1 MVGNRR
7 EVDVRRR
14 RAETRQLSVRRKQF
28 PDWIVWVLVAGFAVS
43 VLTAGALTYASVRS
57 AFAAWDGSGLPP
69 LFSAPQPEATSSA
82 GAPTQAVANP
92 QPTAPE
98 WNGVDRVTI
107 LVMGKDFRDW
117 EAGTGAP
124 RTDTMMLVSVDP
136 VSRTAGMISIPRDL
150 WVEIPGFEHGRIN
163 TAYSLGEQF
172 DIPATQDHPGR
183 GPGVAMRTVENLLG
197 IPIQFYAVIEFHA
210 FERMIDEIGGIDV
223 LVPERVKISPIGR
236 MSMWLEAKAYHLDGA
251 EALAYARA
259 RGTEGGDFDRAQRQ
273 QQVIL
278 AIRDRVL
285 GFHNIPTLIA
295 RAPALYN
302 ELANGIST
310 NMSLDQ
316 MIALAALAVQI
327 PPENIRRGVIGPPQ
341 MVTLETLP
349 DGQHVL
355 RPVPDQIRLL
365 RDEIFTLSGAV
376 GPSIPVDDPAQA
388 AAQEAARVAVRNGA
402 GIEGLASR
410 TAEFLTSQGL
420 NVVEVGNADR
430 MDYVKTVIIDYTG
443 NPYTTRYLM
452 TLLNLTQSQILT
464 QTIPDSPV
472 DVAVIAAGDLWLP

>member
-1 MVGNRR
+1 MRGTRTR
-7 EVDVRRR
+7 S
-14 RAETRQLSVRRKQF
+14 RQLSPRRGGF
-28 PDWIVWVLVAGFAVS
+28 PDWVIWALGAGFILSAV
-43 VLTAGALTYASVRS
+43 VAGALAYTSVRS

-69 LFSAPQPEATSSA
+69 LFNAPAREGTASAPSATQ
-82 GAPTQAVANP
+82 GATNVQISL
-92 QPTAPE
+92 PE
-98 WNGVDRVTI
+98 WNGTDRVTI

-117 EAGTGAP
+117 EGGEGAP
-124 RTDTMMLVSVDP
+124 RTDTMMLISVDP
-136 VSRTAGMISIPRDL
+136 VSRMAGIISIPRDL
-150 WVEIPGFEHGRIN
+150 WVEMPGFEHNRIN
-163 TAYSLGEQF
+163 TAYSLGESF
-172 DIPATQDHPGR
+172 DYPAGEGNPGR
-183 GPGVAMRTVENLLG
+183 GPGLAMRTVENLLG
-197 IPIQFYAVIEFHA
+197 IPIQFYAVIEFSA

-223 LVPERVKISPIGR
+223 LVPERMKISPIGR
-236 MSMWLEAKAYHLDGA
+236 LSMWLDAKPYHLDGA

-302 ELANGIST
+302 ELASGIQT
-310 NMSLDQ
+310 NMGLDQ
-316 MIALAALAVQI
+316 MIALGALAIQI
-327 PPENIRRGVIGPPQ
+327 PPENIRRGVIGPPD
-341 MVTLETLP
+341 MVLLQTLP
-349 DGQHVL
+349 DGQEVL

-365 RDEIFTLSGAV
+365 RDEIFTMTSAV
-376 GPSIPVDDPAQA
+376 GPSISVDDPAAA
-388 AAQEAARVAVRNGA
+388 AAQEGARVAVRNGA
-402 GIEGLASR
+402 GIEGLAGR
-410 TAEFLTSQGL
+410 TAEFLTSQGI

-452 TLLNLTQSQILT
+452 TLLNLTQSQILS
-464 QTIPDSPV
+464 QTVPDSPV

>member
-1 MVGNRR
+1 MRR
-7 EVDVRRR
+7 G
-14 RAETRQLSVRRKQF
+14 QF
-28 PDWIVWVLVAGFAVS
+28 PDWVIWALVAGFALS
-43 VLTAGALTYASVRS
+43 ALTAGVLTYSSVRR

-69 LFSAPQPEATSSA
+69 LFSAPGNAGATSA
-82 GAPTQAVANP
+82 AAPTQGVGNP
-92 QPTAPE
+92 QPSAPE

-107 LVMGKDFRDW
+107 LIMGKDFRDW

-150 WVEIPGFEHGRIN
+150 WVEIPGFEHERIN

-172 DIPATQDHPGR
+172 DYPASGGHPGR
-183 GPGVAMRTVENLLG
+183 GPGLAMRTVQNLLG
-197 IPIQFYAVIEFHA
+197 IQIQFYAVIEFSA

-223 LVPERVKISPIGR
+223 LVPERMKISPIGR
-236 MSMWLEAKAYHLDGA
+236 MSMWLEAKPYHLDGA

-285 GFHNIPTLIA
+285 GFHNIPTLAA

-302 ELANGIST
+302 ELARGVGT
-310 NMSLDQ
+310 NMALDQ
-316 MIALAALAVQI
+316 MIALGALAVQI
-327 PPENIRRGVIGPPQ
+327 PPEGIRRGVIGPPQ
-341 MVTLETLP
+341 MVTLEDLP

-376 GPSIPVDDPAQA
+376 GPSIPVDDPAAA
-388 AAQEAARVAVRNGA
+388 AAQEAARVAVRNGG

-410 TAEFLTSQGL
+410 TAEFLGSHGI
-420 NVVEVGNADR
+420 NVVEIGNADR
-430 MDYVKTVIIDYTG
+430 MDHIKTIIIDYTG

-452 TLLNLTQSQILT
+452 SLLNLTQSQILN
-464 QTIPDSPV
+464 QTLPDSPV

>member
-1 MVGNRR
+1 M
-7 EVDVRRR
+7 RRR
-14 RAETRQLSVRRKQF
+14 RAERRQLSGQRHGF
-28 PDWIVWVLVAGFAVS
+28 PDWIVWVLVVAFVGSA
-43 VLTAGALTYASVRS
+43 LAAGALTYSSVRS

-69 LFSAPQPEATSSA
+69 LFAGQQSEATVSPA
-82 GAPTQAVANP
+82 GPAQGVGNP

-98 WNGVDRVTI
+98 WNGVDRVSI
-107 LVMGKDFRDW
+107 LIMGKDYRDW
-117 EAGTGAP
+117 VESVGAP

-150 WVEIPGFEHGRIN
+150 WVEIPGYEHGRIN
-163 TAYSLGEQF
+163 TAYALGEQF
-172 DIPATQDHPGR
+172 NHPASDRYPGR

-197 IPIQFYAVIEFHA
+197 IPIQFYAVIEFSA

-223 LVPERVKISPIGR
+223 LVPERMKISPIGR
-236 MSMWLEAKAYHLDGA
+236 TSLWLEAKPYHLDGP

-259 RGTEGGDFDRAQRQ
+259 RGTEGGDIDRAQRQ

-285 GFHNIPTLIA
+285 GFDNIPTLIA

-302 ELANGIST
+302 ELASGINT
-310 NMSLDQ
+310 NMTLDQ
-316 MIALAALAVQI
+316 MIALGMLAIQI

-349 DGQHVL
+349 DGQQVL

-365 RDEIFTLSGAV
+365 RDEIFTLGGAV
-376 GPSIPVDDPAQA
+376 GPSIAIDDPAEA

-410 TAEFLTSQGL
+410 TATFLTGHGI

-452 TLLNLTQSQILT
+452 SLLNLTQSQILT
-464 QTIPDSPV
+464 QTRPDSPV
-472 DVAVIAAGDLWLP
+472 DVAVIAAGDLWIP

>member
-1 MVGNRR
+1 MAGERR
-7 EVDVRRR
+7 EADVRRR
-14 RAETRQLSVRRKQF
+14 QVESRQLSARGQQF
-28 PDWIVWVLVAGFAVS
+28 PDWIVWVLVAAFVLS
-43 VLTAGALTYASVRS
+43 TLTAGGLAYSSVRS

-69 LFSAPQPEATSSA
+69 LFGVPRSETPVSSA
-82 GAPTQAVANP
+82 APTQGVGNP

-98 WNGVDRVTI
+98 WNGVDRVSI
-107 LVMGKDFRDW
+107 LIMGKDYRDW
-117 EAGTGAP
+117 EQGVGAP
-124 RTDTMMLVSVDP
+124 RTDTMMLASVDP

-172 DIPATQDHPGR
+172 DYPASEGHPGR
-183 GPGVAMRTVENLLG
+183 GPGLAMRTVENLLG
-197 IPIQFYAVIEFHA
+197 IPIQFYAVIEFSA

-223 LVPERVKISPIGR
+223 LVPERMKISPIGR
-236 MSMWLEAKAYHLDGA
+236 MSLWLEAKPYHLDGA

-259 RGTEGGDFDRAQRQ
+259 RNTEGGDFDRAQRQ

-278 AIRDRVL
+278 SIRDRVL
-285 GFHNIPTLIA
+285 GFHNLPTLIA
-295 RAPALYN
+295 RAPTLYN
-302 ELANGIST
+302 ELAGGVST

-316 MIALAALAVQI
+316 MIALGALAIQI

-349 DGQHVL
+349 DGQQVL

-365 RDEIFTLSGAV
+365 RDDIFTLGGAV
-376 GPSIPVDDPAQA
+376 GPSIPIDDPAEA
-388 AAQEAARVAVRNGA
+388 AAREAARVAVRNGA
-402 GIEGLASR
+402 GIEGLASH
-410 TAEFLTSQGL
+410 TAEFLTGHGI

-452 TLLNLTQSQILT
+452 TLLNLTQSQILS
-464 QTIPDSPV
+464 QTLPDSPV